1 MIAAGG
7 YLADMGDFVKVGAA
21 VGLLVGAV
29 VAAVCWGSTAA
40 GPVVAGFDCDV
51 GHCGGFGLGGGDAVA
66 DTAADRTG
74 SRTGRRGVWCFRGG
88 EFGLGAG
95 IFGGATTA
103 AADLDELRGGVW
115 SVVAAGAVT
124 LGALALLAVKV
135 PVGKSVWR
143 QPVAAATCLVALAIV
158 VGAGIAGADR
168 QSVRVSR
175 AGQQVVDASNAPA
188 VAGGVPLAR
197 PTKVAWNY
205 QAPSGIAQ
213 VRSSVDGAIVVL
225 ADGVVAVGG
234 RDGRPRW
241 HYRRGDGKVDR
252 TLTTPDHR
260 LLLLCSA
267 RKPVRGDLN
276 SLVVLDTAT
285 GQLRSVQPVS
295 GPDAAA
301 SFGPGK
307 GTGED
312 LSDRLTNTT
321 YATWSDD
328 NQSVVVR
335 DLLDRSVLWSK
346 TLPADC
352 TRTTSTATADTFVL
366 DMRCPGATRDTLVG
380 YPDRTGVVTWQ
391 KTFDRP
397 KGGQVGLE
405 SNDGGWV
412 TVGSVGDRDAIE
424 VVLAASS
431 GNYAY
436 SSSMEIVSAVTSAG
450 VLLYLDDGK
459 YAWYDLASRQR
470 HNIPKGQFGSCLDP
484 DAYREARAL
493 RVSGGSIS
501 CATGSNDHST
511 TVSVFDLLTL
521 RSQATFTVPG
531 SGTHLVTVPA
541 AVAFSP
547 QGSETSSAWGELT
560 TADAGTQHTGQYEV
574 CVDAAD
580 RIAESAGR
588 PWSTG
593 VRGRKVARGSDKTR
607 VRRQR

>member
-1 MIAAGG
+1 
-7 YLADMGDFVKVGAA
+7 MGDFVKVGAA

-29 VAAVCWGSTAA
+29 VAAVLGHGQPGRWWLALIAMSAI
-40 GPVVAGFDCDV
+40 VV
-51 GHCGGFGLGGGDAVA
+51 GLGLAVVMRWPIRQRIVRAVA
-66 DTAADRTG
+66 LVAAV
-74 SRTGRRGVWCFRGG
+74 SGVFAVVNSAWV
-88 EFGLGAG
+88 LASL
-95 IFGGATTA
+95 AVPTTA

-260 LLLLCSA
+260 LLLLWYSA

-541 AVAFSP
+541 AVAVFSP
-547 QGSETSSAWGELT
+547 
-560 TADAGTQHTGQYEV
+560 GQRNLV
-574 CVDAAD
+574 
-580 RIAESAGR
+580 GL
-588 PWSTG
+588 G
-593 VRGRKVARGSDKTR
+593 
-607 VRRQR
+607 